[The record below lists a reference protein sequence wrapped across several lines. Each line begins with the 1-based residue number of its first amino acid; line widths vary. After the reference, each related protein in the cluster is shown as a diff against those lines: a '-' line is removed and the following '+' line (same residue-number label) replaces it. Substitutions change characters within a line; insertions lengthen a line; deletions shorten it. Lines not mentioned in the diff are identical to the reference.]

1 MSEPANQTGLEVS
14 QDARV
19 HDASVSE
26 QVDSVWCVLL
36 AGGSGQ
42 RFGSLKQF
50 DSLAGARVIDRAA
63 RTAAAACDGVVAVLP
78 AASLA
83 TADGTVVAAT
93 AVVAGGDSRSESV
106 RAGLA
111 AIPAKATV
119 ILVHDAARPLASVEL
134 FERVIAAVRADAPAV
149 VPAVRV
155 VDTIRSVGPIAP
167 SSASADSASA
177 DSASADSAD
186 SAVVGVS
193 AVVDRDQLR
202 AVQTPQGFRADL
214 LRRAYEG
221 DGQATDDA
229 GLVEALGQPI
239 ILIEG
244 ERSNLKLTET
254 ADRIIAEALLASLQ
268 STTPTEQG

>member
-50 DSLAGARVIDRAA
+50 DSLAGARVIDHAA
-63 RTAAAACDGVVAVLP
+63 RTAA
-78 AASLA
+78 
-83 TADGTVVAAT
+83 AAT

-167 SSASADSASA
+167 SSASADSAN
-177 DSASADSAD
+177 AD
-186 SAVVGVS
+186 SAVLGVS

-268 STTPTEQG
+268 SATPTEQG

>member
-50 DSLAGARVIDRAA
+50 DSLAGARVIDHAA

-83 TADGTVVAAT
+83 TADGTVAAAT

-167 SSASADSASA
+167 SSA
-177 DSASADSAD
+177 SAD

>member
-50 DSLAGARVIDRAA
+50 DSLAGARVIDHAA

-83 TADGTVVAAT
+83 TADGTVAAAT

-155 VDTIRSVGPIAP
+155 VDTLRSVGPIAP
-167 SSASADSASA
+167 RSASADSAN
-177 DSASADSAD
+177 AD
-186 SAVVGVS
+186 SAVLGVS